1 MREDTPGAPALL
13 KKLRARLA
21 AARGPVPL
29 AALARDLL
37 KAPQTSPELARRIL
51 LPLLAHI
58 PEAALG
64 DDNCLRWQAPSPAAS
79 APSQPLAEARF
90 AVVDVETT
98 GRNARQGR
106 IAEVACV
113 IIERSRIT
121 ETFTSLVNPGEP
133 IPPLITALTGI
144 SDALVADA
152 PPFRAIAPELRR
164 WLGNAVVVAHN
175 ASFDRRFLT
184 AELTRADESFV
195 WTAPTLCTVQLSRRL
210 VPGLDSYRLDSVAA
224 YFRIANPA
232 RHRASGDALATAQV
246 FLRLLERLSEEDILA
261 VEAAAAL
268 MTKRQRR
275 NRQRLQ
281 LSREDERYERR
292 AR

>member
-1 MREDTPGAPALL
+1 MNEAAPALL
-13 KKLRARLA
+13 RKLRARLS
-21 AARGPVPL
+21 AARGPVSL
-29 AALARDLL
+29 ATLARDLL

-51 LPLLAHI
+51 LPLLARL

-64 DDNCLRWQAPSPAAS
+64 DDNCIRWQAAPQAATEL
-79 APSQPLAEARF
+79 SQPLAEARF

-98 GRNARQGR
+98 GRSARQGR
-106 IAEVACV
+106 ITEVACI
-113 IIERSRIT
+113 IIERLRIT

-133 IPPLITALTGI
+133 IPPLIAALTGI

-164 WLGNAVVVAHN
+164 RLAQSVVVAHN

-184 AELTRADESFV
+184 AELTRADESFT

-210 VPGLDSYRLDSVAA
+210 VPGLDSYRLDRVAG

-246 FLRLLERLSEEDILA
+246 FLRLLERLIEEDILA

-268 MTKRQRR
+268 MTKRPQANRRRLRISSEDQR
-275 NRQRLQ
+275 
-281 LSREDERYERR
+281 DERR